1 LRNHRLFELPSLAVR
16 GNVRPVVLVSKPST
30 HLLRHSATS
39 VEKLFES
46 VSLSSAISLEIM
58 IQDFR
63 FACRQLTKAPSFA
76 IAAILV
82 LALGIGANTAV
93 FSLVNT
99 MLFAAPGYAH
109 ADELVQVFSQDK
121 KNPKSYRAFS
131 YPTLSDIRAQ
141 NSVFSGVAAH
151 NVAMV
156 GLGEKGN
163 TRRVFADIVSA
174 DYFAVLGV
182 SPLQG
187 RVFLPG
193 EEVPGRDAPVALV
206 SYSYWARHN
215 HDPSTVGSHIQINGR
230 SFTVIGILPKTFTG
244 TMMVFSPEVWV
255 PLSAYESIANN
266 FATEKNK
273 PLASRDGEHLMLIGR
288 LKHGMSA
295 ITAEPALKTLA
306 ANLEK
311 AFPVEQKDQTFT
323 TAPVSRFSIS
333 DDPPDDSQM
342 AAIAPLL
349 MGMAAVVLLVA
360 CLNLANMLLARGTA
374 RRKEI
379 ALRLALGASR
389 WRIVRQ
395 LLTEGLLLALL
406 GGAGGLMLGVWCSGL
421 LARSISH
428 LMPLD
433 VVWNGGPSLPVLAV
447 TFSFCLL
454 GTICFALGPAL
465 KLSRSSV
472 IADLKEQAGEDV
484 VRRRWRFLPRNP
496 LVVAQIAFSL
506 ALLTAAALFIRGAN
520 KAATFE
526 TGLHAQ
532 NDLLLEVDAGLS
544 GAPQSQVQQSYR
556 ILSDR
561 LAVLPEVQHVSIS
574 ATAPFGMLTL
584 GKAIQ
589 RAGVHV
595 APDQKPSTAA
605 EGLAYRARFNSVG
618 ADYFATVGLPILRG
632 RAFSVNEATQG
643 DTPPVA
649 VIDETLAK
657 KLWPDG
663 DALGQRIQYAEDNAP
678 RAKGDGGDN
687 MGISQGGKG
696 NIKTGD
702 GIEVIGVVPS
712 TRAALFEREPRGS
725 IYVPFARGFQTA
737 AYFFLQCPGLRK
749 QNAPEIADAVRRAIR
764 EVDPTLPVLSLKT
777 YSQHVDS
784 NLQLWTVRAGAT
796 LFTVFGALALLLAI
810 VGVYGVKAYSVARRT
825 REIGIRMA
833 LGARPETVQWMILRE
848 GSFMLAG
855 GIVIG
860 LLLAIA
866 TGKILSGMLYQ
877 IGALDPVAFST
888 APLLLAIATL
898 LATWLPARR
907 ATKITP
913 MTALRTE

>member
-1 LRNHRLFELPSLAVR
+1 
-16 GNVRPVVLVSKPST
+16 
-30 HLLRHSATS
+30 
-39 VEKLFES
+39 
-46 VSLSSAISLEIM
+46 M
-58 IQDFR
+58 IHDFR
-63 FACRQLTKAPSFA
+63 FACRQLIKAPGFA

-93 FSLVNT
+93 FSLVHT
-99 MLFAAPGYAH
+99 MLFAPPGYAQPH
-109 ADELVQVFSQDK
+109 ELVQVFSQDK
-121 KNPKSYRAFS
+121 KKPKSFRAFS
-131 YPTLSDIRAQ
+131 YPTLTDIRAQ

-151 NVAMV
+151 SVGMV

-163 TRRVFADIVSA
+163 TRRVFADVVSS

-182 SPLQG
+182 TPLRG
-187 RVFLPG
+187 RVFLPD
-193 EEVPGRDAPVALV
+193 EEAPGRDAHVAIV

-215 HDPSTVGSHIQINGR
+215 LDPSILGSQILINGR
-230 SFTVIGILPKTFTG
+230 SCTVVGILPQTFTG
-244 TMMVFSPEVWV
+244 TMMVFSPEVWM
-255 PLSAYESIANN
+255 PLSAYDSIANN
-266 FATEKNK
+266 FTTEKSK
-273 PLASRDGEHLMLIGR
+273 PLASRDGEHLLLIGR
-288 LKHGMSA
+288 FKPGMTA
-295 ITAEPALKTLA
+295 MTAEAALKTLA

-333 DDPPDDSQM
+333 DDPPDDSNM

-349 MGMAAVVLLVA
+349 MGMAAIVLLVA

-379 ALRLALGASR
+379 ALRLALGGSR

-406 GGAGGLMLGVWCSGL
+406 GGVGGLMLGIWCSGL
-421 LARSISH
+421 LARSLSS

-447 TFSFCLL
+447 TFGFCLL
-454 GTICFALGPAL
+454 GTVCFALGPAM

-472 IADLKEQAGEDV
+472 IEDLKEHAGEDV

-520 KAATFE
+520 KAAAFE
-526 TGLHAQ
+526 TGLHAEK
-532 NDLLLEVDAGLS
+532 DLLLEVDASLS
-544 GAPQSQVQQSYR
+544 GASQSQVQQTYR
-556 ILSDR
+556 ALSDR
-561 LAVLPEVQHVSIS
+561 LATLPGVQHVSIS
-574 ATAPFGMLTL
+574 ATAPFGMLSL

-595 APDQKPSTAA
+595 APDGKPLNAA
-605 EGLAYRARFNSVG
+605 EGLAYKTRFHSVG
-618 ADYFATVGLPILRG
+618 ADYFASVGLPILRG
-632 RAFSVNEATQG
+632 RAFSVNESTQG
-643 DTPPVA
+643 KGPAVA
-649 VIDETLAK
+649 IIDEALAR

-663 DALGQRIQYAEDNAP
+663 DALGQRVQYADDNAP
-678 RAKGDGGDN
+678 RAKGDSPDS

-696 NIKTGD
+696 NIKTGEA
-702 GIEVIGVVPS
+702 IEVIGIVPS
-712 TRAALFEREPRGS
+712 TRGALFERQPRGS
-725 IYVPFARGFQTA
+725 IYVPFARGFQSA
-737 AYFFLQCPGLRK
+737 AYFFLQCPGLTK
-749 QNAPEIADAVRRAIR
+749 DNVAQMADAIRRSVR

-777 YSQHVDS
+777 YPQHVDS

-796 LFTVFGALALLLAI
+796 LFTVFGGLALTLAI

-833 LGARPETVQWMILRE
+833 LGARPSTVQWMILRE

-855 GIVIG
+855 GILIG
-860 LLLAIA
+860 LLLAVA
-866 TGKILSGMLYQ
+866 TGKLLSGMLYQ
-877 IGALDPVAFST
+877 VGTLDPVAFSM
-888 APLLLAIATL
+888 APLLLAAATF

-907 ATKITP
+907 ATRISP